1 MPSLVHAAQRVF
13 GSWGAAVEAAG
24 FDYSKIRRYR
34 KWSRERVLERIRMHH
49 AKGEDLSW
57 RNVAYTLDPALA
69 AAALRE
75 GRFDSW
81 AEALRT
87 AGLVPEKVARY
98 RRWSLDLVQKE
109 LAMLLRQ
116 GVSLDQM
123 TLQRQAPGLLA
134 AVYRIGG
141 SLEAQRSVLE
151 ARLQMQSVVL
161 RRRISAERRR
171 VDELE
176 SAKAG

>member
-1 MPSLVHAAQRVF
+1 
-13 GSWGAAVEAAG
+13 VEAAG
-24 FDYSKIRRYR
+24 FDYSTIRRYR
-34 KWSRERVLERIRMHH
+34 KWSRERVLERIRTLHE
-49 AKGEDLSW
+49 KGEDLSW
-57 RNVAYTLDPALA
+57 RNVAYQLDPALA

-81 AEALRT
+81 TEALRT

-98 RRWSLDLVQKE
+98 RRWSLALVQKE
-109 LAMLLRQ
+109 LAMLLRK

-123 TLQRQAPGLLA
+123 TLQRHAPGLLA

-151 ARLQMQSVVL
+151 ARLQMKSVAL
-161 RRRISAERRR
+161 RRQAAADRRLLK
-171 VDELE
+171 EQAAIE
-176 SAKAG
+176 A